1 MRRDRLARQG
11 FFRFLRLFL
20 LVIFVAG
27 ISALIVSWPSNK
39 TLISPISSSLADSD
53 LPVAD
58 TKEASG
64 LADIIQ
70 NELKDVKGDY
80 AIVVSNLK
88 TGESYTFNEH
98 KVFDSG
104 SLYKLWVMGEVY
116 EQIKEGKLSEDQVVS
131 EEISILNEKFKISSE
146 SAELTEGKIELPVN
160 VALQRMIT
168 ISDNYSAL
176 LLTWKLR
183 LSKVKAFLGA
193 HGFMESKVG
202 GADELPTTTAYD
214 IALYFEQLY
223 KGELGDADITSKMIA
238 LLKGQ
243 KLNGKLPKYLPKGTI
258 VAHKTGEL
266 GLITHDAGIIYSSK
280 GDYIIVVLS
289 ETPRPADAEE
299 KIAQISKAVYDYFQ
313 SKN

>member
-20 LVIFVAG
+20 LVIFVAA

-39 TLISPISSSLADSD
+39 TLISPISSSLADSH
-53 LPVAD
+53 LPVTD

-64 LADIIQ
+64 LADVIQ

-116 EQIKEGKLSEDQVVS
+116 EQIKEGKLSEDQVLS
-131 EEISILNEKFKISSE
+131 EEISVLNEKFKISSE
-146 SAELTEGKIELPVN
+146 SAEFTEGKIELPVN
-160 VALQRMIT
+160 VALKRMIT
-168 ISDNYSAL
+168 ISDNYSSL
-176 LLTWKLR
+176 LLAWKLR

-223 KGELGDADITSKMIA
+223 KGELEDADITSKMID

-243 KLNGKLPKYLPKGTI
+243 KLNGKIPKYLPKGVVI
-258 VAHKTGEL
+258 AHKTGEL
-266 GLITHDAGIIYSSK
+266 GLITHDAGIIYSPN
-280 GDYIIVVLS
+280 GDYIIVVMS
-289 ETPRPADAEE
+289 ETSRPADAEE
-299 KIAQISKAVYDYFQ
+299 KIAQISKAVFDYF
-313 SKN
+313 KK

>member
-11 FFRFLRLFL
+11 FFRFLRLFI
-20 LVIFVAG
+20 LVIIIAG
-27 ISALIVSWPSNK
+27 VSALIVSWPSNK
-39 TLISPISSSLADSD
+39 TLVSPISSSLAGSN

-58 TKEASG
+58 TKEASK
-64 LADIIQ
+64 LADVIK

-80 AIVVSNLK
+80 AVVISNLK
-88 TGESYTFNEH
+88 TGENYTYNEH
-98 KVFDSG
+98 KIFDSG

-116 EQIKEGKLSEDQVVS
+116 EQIKEGKLSEEQVLS
-131 EEISILNEKFKISSE
+131 EEISVLNEKFKISSE

-176 LLTWKLR
+176 LLAWKLR
-183 LSKVKAFLGA
+183 LSKVKAFLQA

-214 IALYFEQLY
+214 TALFFEQLY
-223 KGELGDADITSKMIA
+223 KGELEDADITSKMIE

-243 KLNGKLPKYLPKGTI
+243 QLNGKLPKYLPKGTI
-258 VAHKTGEL
+258 IAHKTGEL
-266 GLITHDAGIIYSSK
+266 GLITHDAGIIYSPK
-280 GDYIIVVLS
+280 GDYIIVVFS
-289 ETPRPADAEE
+289 QTPRPADAEE
-299 KIAQISKAVYDYFQ
+299 KIARISKAVYDYFE
-313 SKN
+313 K

>member
-11 FFRFLRLFL
+11 FFRFLRLFI
-20 LVIFVAG
+20 LVIIIAA
-27 ISALIVSWPSNK
+27 ISALIISWPSKK
-39 TLISPISSSLADSD
+39 TLISPMSSSLADSD
-53 LPVAD
+53 LSVID
-58 TKEASG
+58 TNEASG

-70 NELKDVKGDY
+70 KELKGVKGDF
-80 AIVVSNLK
+80 AVVISNLK
-88 TGESYTFNEH
+88 TGENYSFNEH

-116 EQIKEGKLSEDQVVS
+116 EQIKEGRLKEDQVVS

-146 SAELTEGKIELPVN
+146 SAELTEGKIELPVS
-160 VALQRMIT
+160 VALKRMIT

-176 LLTWKLR
+176 LLAWKLR
-183 LSKVKAFLGA
+183 LSKVKAFLNA
-193 HGFMESKVG
+193 HGFMESRVG

-214 IALYFEQLY
+214 TALYFEQLY
-223 KGELGDADITSKMIA
+223 KGDLEDADITSKMID

-258 VAHKTGEL
+258 IAHKTGEL
-266 GLITHDAGIIYSSK
+266 GLITHDAGIIYSPK

-299 KIAQISKAVYDYFQ
+299 KIARISKSVFEYFN
-313 SKN
+313 KK

>member
-20 LVIFVAG
+20 LVISIAA
-27 ISALIVSWPSNK
+27 ISALIISWPSKKNL
-39 TLISPISSSLADSD
+39 TSPISSSLADSH

-58 TKEASG
+58 TNIKSSLG
-64 LADIIQ
+64 DTVLNI
-70 NELKDVKGDY
+70 LKDTRGSY
-80 AIVVSNLK
+80 AVVIQNLK
-88 TGESYTFNEH
+88 TEENYSFNEH

-104 SLYKLWVMGEVY
+104 SLYKLWVMGEIY
-116 EQIKEGKLSEDQVVS
+116 EQIKEGKLSEDQVIS
-131 EEISILNEKFKISSE
+131 EEISVLNEKFKISSE

-176 LLTWKLR
+176 LLAWKVR
-183 LSKVKAFLGA
+183 LSKVKAYLES
-193 HGFMESKVG
+193 HGLMESKVG
-202 GADELPTTTAYD
+202 GVDELPITTAYD
-214 IALYFEQLY
+214 TALFFEQLY
-223 KGELGDADITSKMIA
+223 KGELADADTTPKMME

-243 KLNGKLPKYLPKGTI
+243 QLNGKLPKYLPKGTI
-258 VAHKTGEL
+258 IAHKTGEI
-266 GLITHDAGIIYSSK
+266 GFITHDGGIIYSPK

-299 KIAQISKAVYDYFQ
+299 KIAQISKSVYNYFE
-313 SKN
+313 K